1 MTKKALENGSVVVTR
16 KTKALGRS
24 AKRLRATRRTF
35 LAGLL
40 ELLDLLTTHLF
51 SVSQIQ
57 RFT

>member
-1 MTKKALENGSVVVTR
+1 MTKKALENGSLMVTR
-16 KTKALGRS
+16 KTKASGGS
-24 AKRLRATRRTF
+24 VKRLRATRLTC

-51 SVSQIQ
+51 SISQIQ